1 MKRKPLSIEVAEK
14 LIESIKNGEYEI
26 GSKIPNEMDLAT
38 KFSVSRSTIREA
50 IKQLVSRNILEIHRG
65 NGTYVC
71 SSVGVS
77 NDPIGLEFLSDEKKR
92 ASDLC
97 EVRKMIEPELVK
109 KASLLATDDDI
120 NKMQLLCDKV
130 AEKIKKGEDHFQ
142 EDIDLHVFWANCT
155 HNQVLSKLIP
165 ILMDGISLNVS
176 VTNRAL
182 TEQTI
187 IYHQA
192 IVDAIKERE
201 PEKAADYMRQHIEF
215 NIEYIKKYV

>member
-26 GSKIPNEMDLAT
+26 GSKIPNEMDLAA

-92 ASDLC
+92 ALDLC

-120 NKMQLLCDKV
+120 NKM
-130 AEKIKKGEDHFQ
+130 IKKGEDHFQ